1 MAADPTRAA
10 PRRAL
15 RALAFV
21 LTLQAAAASAVGG
34 GPGAP
39 VEKPTSGASPAAAAK
54 GPGDGPGWYD
64 GRTWRPLT
72 LEPSLRAESGA
83 AVGKTVVLRR
93 VAGPVKEG
101 DPGAVVLRDDS
112 GRARVLPGGVLVVL
126 ARPLDDEAART
137 LLARH
142 GLPGA
147 RRIADGL
154 WRADT
159 PAGLASLEVANRLAT
174 SGDFGSAQ
182 PDWWVERVRK

>member
-1 MAADPTRAA
+1 MAADPLRTA
-10 PRRAL
+10 PRRAVS
-15 RALAFV
+15 ALTFLLV
-21 LTLQAAAASAVGG
+21 LQVGAAAAAG
-34 GPGAP
+34 GPDAP
-39 VEKPTSGASPAAAAK
+39 VEKPTAAALPVAAAK

-72 LEPSLRAESGA
+72 LEPALRAESGA

-93 VAGPVKEG
+93 AVGPVKDS
-101 DPGAVVLRDDS
+101 DPAAVVLRDDA

-126 ARPLDDEAART
+126 ARTLDDEAARA

-142 GLPGA
+142 GLAGA

-154 WRADT
+154 WRADA
-159 PAGLASLEVANRLAT
+159 PAGLASLEIANRLAT
-174 SGDFGSAQ
+174 SGDFESAQ